1 MTEQEE
7 RVMIEKA
14 KAGDPKANY
23 EMCLWALEQ
32 AETEP
37 GEERWKRLAA
47 KCLVQS
53 AQAGYGLAQKK
64 MEELIS
70 GWRTHEPE
78 DIQTT
83 LDGWDEMP
91 GQPAGTPTET
101 PAEDDFWAQPPARD
115 GSGPEAAGPGADFA
129 TAEEEGAQDDD
140 PLVRAHAALDRLRAA
155 FGHTGTTEPKEEPDR
170 QPETKSSKPR
180 APAKMNDL
188 VSSLKK
194 KLHAPAGW
202 SEETWRKV
210 EIGCAVVGAV
220 MVILIV
226 VLLINGGKNNV
237 ETGGQT
243 ASDGTVQMTN
253 TPDQTSESFPSTALR
268 SEIQSATT
276 LDYFPLDDQYLTASE
291 TRQVS
296 AGDGLNLRR
305 GPAST
310 YATIRTLSDGLTVEI
325 DATKDGWALVN
336 AGGTWG
342 WASMDYLK

>member
-1 MTEQEE
+1 MTELEE

-53 AQAGYGLAQKK
+53 AQAGYGPAQKK
-64 MEELIS
+64 TEELIS

-78 DIQTT
+78 EDQTT
-83 LDGWDEMP
+83 LDGWDETP
-91 GQPAGTPTET
+91 EQPVENQAGTP
-101 PAEDDFWAQPPARD
+101 PEDDFWAQPPSGD
-115 GSGPEAAGPGADFA
+115 GSGPEDAGPKSDFA
-129 TAEEEGAQDDD
+129 FAEEEGAQDDD
-140 PLVRAHAALDRLRAA
+140 PLVRARAALDRLRAA
-155 FGHTGTTEPKEEPDR
+155 FGHTGTAEPKEGPAR
-170 QPETKSSKPR
+170 QPETKSPR
-180 APAKMNDL
+180 VPARKNDL
-188 VSSLKK
+188 VRSLKE
-194 KLHAPAGW
+194 KLHTPAEW
-202 SEETWRKV
+202 SKETWKKV

-220 MVILIV
+220 MVILIA
-226 VLLINGGKNNV
+226 VLLITGGKNDV
-237 ETGGQT
+237 KTGGQT
-243 ASDGTVQMTN
+243 ASGGTVQTTS
-253 TPDQTSESFPSTALR
+253 TPGQTSESFPSTALR
-268 SEIQSATT
+268 SEIQSAAS

-291 TRQVS
+291 TRQVN

-310 YATIRTLSDGLTVEI
+310 YATIRTLFDGLTVEI